1 MRPMQSPNHLLFFV
15 PLLLLAVAC
24 GNKEAAGN
32 SSLDVASFEE
42 AINDG
47 SNKVILDVRTLEE
60 FHEGHIRNATLIDFK
75 SNDFKSKVG
84 ELDKG
89 TPVYVY
95 CASGI
100 RSDKA
105 AAVMKEEGFREV
117 FMLTGG
123 FNGWLEANKDFVK

>member
-1 MRPMQSPNHLLFFV
+1 MKCPHRFLLFV
-15 PLLLLAVAC
+15 LLFLLAAAC
-24 GNKEAAGN
+24 GTKDTTGD
-32 SSLDVASFEE
+32 STLDINSFEE

-60 FHEGHIRNATLIDFK
+60 FNEGHIRGATMIDFK
-75 SNDFKSKVG
+75 SNDFKRQLSK
-84 ELDKG
+84 LDKG

-95 CASGI
+95 CASGV

-117 FMLTGG
+117 FVLAEG
-123 FNGWLEANKDFVK
+123 FKGWLDANKEFVK